1 MNNIFLKKGNIMKSL
16 SNRMTTIMSVF
27 AGVFLLSMSITPLV
41 QAQYN
46 NNGYNDDA
54 YQNYDDGYG
63 NNSYG
68 NNDYG
73 YSAYGDYR
81 EFYNDLAPYGQWLSD
96 PQYGYV
102 WAPYGGNDFRPY
114 YTNGY
119 WVMTEYGNTWVSG
132 YPWGW
137 APFHYGRWAQS
148 SYYGWIWIPG
158 NTWGPAWVSWRQGG
172 GYYGWAPMG
181 PGISISISFGSG
193 FNIPNPWWTFIP
205 CGNIYAHNYSNYYAP
220 RRTVNIINNTT
231 IINNTYVDNRSR
243 NTYVSGPRRTDIENV
258 THRPVNVYK
267 VSNASGRSGN
277 QIAGNKLTVYRPT
290 IGRVSN
296 TEVAKIAPAQVKR
309 LDASAVTSAGGG
321 KAPARTPVSIQQQQA
336 KTNRNVTSGSNQMQL
351 KNNQQLQQIQQTRS
365 TQQVQQQKIQQQQAQ
380 QRTQQ
385 VQQQQVQQQRVQQ
398 QQAQQRIQQQ
408 QVQQQQV
415 QQQRVQQQQA
425 QQRIQQQQVQQQ
437 QVQQQ
442 RIQQQQVQQ
451 QQMQQQRIQ
460 QQQVQQQQAQQQ
472 RMQQQQVQ
480 QQQMQQQQRAQQ
492 QMQQRVQ
499 QQPAPQP
506 QQSERS
512 QQPARVAP
520 ASNIRR

>member
-1 MNNIFLKKGNIMKSL
+1 MKSL
-16 SNRMTTIMSVF
+16 SNKMTTIRSVF

-46 NNGYNDDA
+46 NNDYNDDA
-54 YQNYDDGYG
+54 YGSYDDGYG
-63 NNSYG
+63 NNGYG
-68 NNDYG
+68 SNDYG
-73 YSAYGDYR
+73 YNAYGDYR

-102 WAPYGGNDFRPY
+102 WAPYAGNGFRPY

-193 FNIPNPWWTFIP
+193 FNVPNPWWTFVP
-205 CGNIYAHNYSNYYAP
+205 CGNIYARDYSPYYAP

-231 IINNTYVDNRSR
+231 IINNTYVNNRSR
-243 NTYVSGPRRTDIENV
+243 NTYVAGPRRADIERNIG
-258 THRPVNVYK
+258 RSVNVYK
-267 VSNASGRSGN
+267 VNNASGRSGN
-277 QIAGNKLTVYRPT
+277 QISGNNLNIYRPA

-296 TEVAKIAPAQVKR
+296 TEIAKIAPAQVKR
-309 LDASAVTSAGGG
+309 LDAPAVTNAGGG
-321 KAPARTPVSIQQQQA
+321 RAPSRTQVTAQQQA
-336 KTNRNVTSGSNQMQL
+336 KSGRNAAVNPNQMQL

-365 TQQVQQQKIQQQQAQ
+365 AQQVQKQQAQQAQ
-380 QRTQQ
+380 QRQ
-385 VQQQQVQQQRVQQ
+385 VQQ

-408 QVQQQQV
+408 QVDQQRVQQAQQQRAQQQQQV
-415 QQQRVQQQQA
+415 EQQRAQQQQA
-425 QQRIQQQQVQQQ
+425 QQRIQ
-437 QVQQQ
+437 
-442 RIQQQQVQQ
+442 
-451 QQMQQQRIQ
+451 
-460 QQQVQQQQAQQQ
+460 QQQQAQQQ

-480 QQQMQQQQRAQQ
+480 QQQMQQRVQQQQQAQQQRMQQQQMQQQAQQQRMQQEQQRAQQ
-492 QMQQRVQ
+492 QQAQQRMQQQQSQQRVQ
-499 QQPAPQP
+499 QQ
-506 QQSERS
+506 QQVERS
-512 QQPARVAP
+512 QQPARTAP
-520 ASNIRR
+520 ASNMRR